1 MPFLETCAM
10 EEWVR
15 TLSEYER
22 GHRRVSELCE
32 RNGKSRDIFYVWLE
46 RRWSGGA
53 GWFRDRSQSRRSC
66 PHSMLV
72 GLEAAIVELAAA
84 ISALWSARGSAAAE
98 ACAMAVVAR
107 SAGEHRRCRG
117 RSRDDFGEGIFSR
130 RALLRRFGLVMF
142 CCWLARLSAAAP
154 TGP

>member
-72 GLEAAIVELAAA
+72 GLEAAIVDLQRRFPHFGPREVQPRPKPAQWL
-84 ISALWSARGSAAAE
+84 LWLDRPGNIGDA
-98 ACAMAVVAR
+98 
-107 SAGEHRRCRG
+107 AGEAETILGKAFFR
-117 RSRDDFGEGIFSR
+117 EGH
-130 RALLRRFGLVMF
+130 
-142 CCWLARLSAAAP
+142 CCAAS
-154 TGP
+154 GS